1 MHTFKN
7 ANPYYQAFFAGY
19 LEARLTSNAIYDFY
33 YNIRENS
40 KGKWKKNVEK
50 EDFNTMKV
58 FLSNVGQ
65 FMEKKFGSSIQIR
78 DEDINYWSQI
88 FLGYIQLKG
97 LENGYKFQIKQNN
110 LPEKMIS
117 LGELLIIQADGE
129 IPELLSKRL

>member
-1 MHTFKN
+1 
-7 ANPYYQAFFAGY
+7 
-19 LEARLTSNAIYDFY
+19 
-33 YNIRENS
+33 
-40 KGKWKKNVEK
+40 
-50 EDFNTMKV
+50 MKV